1 MICLNQSGWC
11 SITCSHTSCSLCVC
25 VCVSVSVCVCVCVKP
40 ENPVH
45 RQVWLGRGAP
55 KRWFLD
61 SDGFGVGGPWPT
73 ACGPSACSPHDTARF
88 VPLRD
93 GGAIAYHVYTNP
105 AERSATY
112 NVTVSRGTTM
122 GMAVITSAT
131 EDGDATWYVLRWPYA
146 LQEHSVAGDGC
157 RIVRAETANGLVVV
171 EPQIQDAS
179 VATSCVVRG
188 RW

>member
-1 MICLNQSGWC
+1 MF
-11 SITCSHTSCSLCVC
+11 SHELLSHVLTRYAE
-25 VCVSVSVCVCVCVKP
+25 P
-40 ENPVH
+40 ENPAK
-45 RQVWLGRGAP
+45 RLVWLGRGAP

-61 SDGFGVGGPWPT
+61 SDGFGAGGPWPT
-73 ACGPSACSPHDTARF
+73 ACGPTDCSPRDTERF

-112 NVTVSRGTTM
+112 NFTVRIGTTR
-122 GMAVITSAT
+122 GGAVISAT
-131 EDGDATWYVLRWPYA
+131 QDGHATWFVLRWPHA
-146 LQEHSVAGDGC
+146 LQEHSMAGDGC
-157 RIVRAETANGLVVV
+157 RIVQVESANGLVVV
-171 EPQIQDAS
+171 EPQIRTAS